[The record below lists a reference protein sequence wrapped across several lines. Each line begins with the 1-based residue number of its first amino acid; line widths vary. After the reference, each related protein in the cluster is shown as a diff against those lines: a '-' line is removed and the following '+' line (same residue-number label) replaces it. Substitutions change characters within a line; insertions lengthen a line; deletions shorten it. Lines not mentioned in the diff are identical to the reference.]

1 MSFTNS
7 APLPQQQAHPGSPL
21 AAALAG
27 LAALAVAMGIGRF
40 AFTPV
45 LPMMLQDAGI
55 GIAAGGWLASV
66 NYLGYLLGAVGAM
79 ALPLPPE
86 RTIRLGL
93 VAVGLLTLAM
103 APAWPFWG
111 WMLLRLLA
119 GIASAWV
126 LISVSAWSLEVL
138 APHRRPFLQSV
149 VFAGVGS
156 GIAVAGLACLA
167 LDTADA
173 GSAAAWTVL
182 GALAMIVT
190 ALVWRFFPSPVA
202 AAGAHAGS
210 AGPAVA
216 GSKPLRPDAAAVRMI
231 CCYGIYGF
239 GYIIPATF
247 LPVMARDAMQGSAA
261 FGWSWPIF
269 GAAAALS
276 TLAAA
281 ALVRRLGNRR
291 VWMLCHLLM
300 AVGCL
305 LPVVATG
312 LAPVFLAALCV
323 GGAFMVVTLVAMQ
336 EARQIAGRDAG
347 GLIAAM
353 SAAFATGQIL
363 GPLTVSAAGG
373 GKSFAVGLTLAAAL
387 LVLSTIL
394 LRNSE

>member
-7 APLPQQQAHPGSPL
+7 APLPQQHGHPGSPL

-66 NYLGYLLGAVGAM
+66 NYLGYLLGAVAAM
-79 ALPLPPE
+79 VVRLHPE
-86 RTIRLGL
+86 RSIRLGL
-93 VAVGLLTLAM
+93 ASVGLLTLAM
-103 APAWPFWG
+103 ALAWPFWV

-138 APHRRPFLQSV
+138 APHRRPFLQSA

-167 LDTADA
+167 LDAAGA
-173 GSAAAWTVL
+173 GSAAAWAVL
-182 GALAMIVT
+182 GLLAMIVT
-190 ALVWRFFPSPVA
+190 VLVWRYFPSPAA
-202 AAGAHAGS
+202 AAGVPAGS
-210 AGPAVA
+210 SGQAAA
-216 GSKPLRPDAAAVRMI
+216 GSKPLRKDAAALRMI
-231 CCYGIYGF
+231 LCYGIYGF

-247 LPVMARDAMQGSAA
+247 LPVMAREAMQGSAA

-269 GAAAALS
+269 GAAAAVS
-276 TLAAA
+276 TLAASV
-281 ALVRRLGNRR
+281 LVRRLGNRR

-300 AVGCL
+300 AAGCL

-312 LAPVFLAALCV
+312 LGPVFLAALFV
-323 GGAFMVVTLVAMQ
+323 GGTFMVVTMVAMQ

-363 GPLTVSAAGG
+363 GPLTVSAAAGAR
-373 GKSFAVGLTLAAAL
+373 SFSAGLILAAVL
-387 LVLSTIL
+387 LVFSTLL
-394 LRNSE
+394 LRKRE